1 MMFETPSLADLNLGI
16 TLPSVFLAL
25 YSTVL
30 LLVDLF
36 IPKEQK
42 TRTAWLA
49 VAGLAVTF
57 ALNLAVY
64 NTTDTAFFGMFR
76 ADPFSAF
83 LNIVVL
89 LTALITIF
97 LSIDYVKRIGI
108 ERGEYYVLILFTC
121 VGIMMMGHANDLVMV
136 FVGLEL
142 LSIPLYIMAAF
153 RSPDARSEESG
164 LKYLILGAFASA
176 FFVFGAAL
184 VYGATGTTNLPRIFE
199 IVTVL
204 EGGISVTL
212 LALGSGL
219 VLVGLGFKVAA
230 VPFHMWTPDVYEGA
244 PTSVTAFMSVGAK
257 IGAFASLLRIMVV
270 AAPVATAIGSSSA
283 ASWQLTVAL
292 IAAATLLLGNFVAIV
307 QTNIKRLLAYSSIA
321 HAGYILMAVAAAGTA
336 GVADQAAQAALVY
349 IMAYMFTNLG
359 AFGVAIAIERN
370 DGTGTNIS
378 DFAGLSRSKPLL
390 ALMMAFFMLSLT
402 GIPLTAGFMGKW
414 LVFQATLEAG
424 LVWLA
429 VIGVL
434 TSVVSAYYY
443 VRIIVNMYLLDGAGD
458 PAEGATETHNWGVYI
473 AFAGTLVLGILP
485 MLMINLAN
493 PATIAMAAP

>member
-1 MMFETPSLADLNLGI
+1 
-16 TLPSVFLAL
+16 
-25 YSTVL
+25 
-30 LLVDLF
+30 F

-176 FFVFGAAL
+176 
-184 VYGATGTTNLPRIFE
+184 
-199 IVTVL
+199 
-204 EGGISVTL
+204 
-212 LALGSGL
+212 
-219 VLVGLGFKVAA
+219 
-230 VPFHMWTPDVYEGA
+230 
-244 PTSVTAFMSVGAK
+244 
-257 IGAFASLLRIMVV
+257 
-270 AAPVATAIGSSSA
+270 
-283 ASWQLTVAL
+283 
-292 IAAATLLLGNFVAIV
+292 
-307 QTNIKRLLAYSSIA
+307 
-321 HAGYILMAVAAAGTA
+321 
-336 GVADQAAQAALVY
+336 
-349 IMAYMFTNLG
+349 
-359 AFGVAIAIERN
+359 
-370 DGTGTNIS
+370 
-378 DFAGLSRSKPLL
+378 
-390 ALMMAFFMLSLT
+390 
-402 GIPLTAGFMGKW
+402 
-414 LVFQATLEAG
+414 
-424 LVWLA
+424 
-429 VIGVL
+429 
-434 TSVVSAYYY
+434 
-443 VRIIVNMYLLDGAGD
+443 
-458 PAEGATETHNWGVYI
+458 
-473 AFAGTLVLGILP
+473 
-485 MLMINLAN
+485 
-493 PATIAMAAP
+493 